1 MLDRKGLD
9 IGAFKI
15 FAGGQIGQN
24 VDIERNASIS
34 SKVHIGNHSGIGK
47 MHLFKVKYIS
57 ETML

>member
-47 MHLFKVKYIS
+47 NALIQGEVHI
-57 ETML
+57 